1 MRRNL
6 KGEKHGLELINL
18 IVSKLKDEIFFLIK
32 FKHTLE
38 FLVDFSFMD
47 FTGNNNFNLVY
58 SA

>member
-6 KGEKHGLELINL
+6 KGGKHGLELINL
-18 IVSKLKDEIFFLIK
+18 IVSKLKDEIFFSIK

-47 FTGNNNFNLVY
+47 FTSNNNFNPVY